1 LFHVFFSEG
10 GIFFVDNIWLYGN
23 IAISDIERFIM
34 KTAKTRKRLRLSAA
48 DYRARAGV
56 ANALANANRLMI
68 VEALARGEMCVCEM
82 VELLG
87 CDQSTVSK
95 HLAVLKNAGLVEDR
109 REGQWSYY
117 RLACPC
123 LNDLFRCIEGVISA
137 KFRRESGRARGLG

>member
-1 LFHVFFSEG
+1 MA
-10 GIFFVDNIWLYGN
+10 IFY
-23 IAISDIERFIM
+23 AERTTM
-34 KTAKTRKRLRLSAA
+34 KTAKTKKRLRLSAA
-48 DYRARAGV
+48 DYRVRAGV

-68 VEALARGEMCVCEM
+68 VEALARGEMCVCEI
-82 VELLG
+82 VEMLG

-95 HLAVLKNAGLVEDR
+95 HLTVLKNAGLVEDR

-137 KFRRESGRARGLG
+137 KFRRESGRVRGLG